1 MATTNDT
8 KYTQMKHRPL
18 RVAGKIHRILADSLQ
33 KEVLDPEAWKI
44 IVTNVTISPDLR
56 NARVYFTSIGS
67 EAERIQAEK
76 ILTNNT
82 PFLKRALARN
92 LRLRFQPK
100 IEFVLDEEL
109 LRVEKVEDILDS
121 LKAESKK
128 S

>member
-1 MATTNDT
+1 
-8 KYTQMKHRPL
+8 MKHRPL
-18 RVAGKIHRILADSLQ
+18 RIAGKIHRILADSLQ

-44 IVTNVTISPDLR
+44 IVTNVSISPDLR

-76 ILTNNT
+76 ILTNNK
-82 PFLKRALARN
+82 PFLKRAMARN
-92 LRLRFQPK
+92 LRLRFQPE

-121 LKAESKK
+121 LKAESNGLHPPMKND
-128 S
+128 

>member
-1 MATTNDT
+1 
-8 KYTQMKHRPL
+8 MKHRPL

-44 IVTNVTISPDLR
+44 IITNVTISPDLR

-82 PFLKRALARN
+82 PFLKRAMARN

-121 LKAESKK
+121 LKTESKE

>member
-1 MATTNDT
+1 
-8 KYTQMKHRPL
+8 MKHRPL
-18 RVAGKIHRILADSLQ
+18 RIAGKIQRILADSLQ

-67 EAERIQAEK
+67 GAERIQAEK
-76 ILTNNT
+76 ILTTNK
-82 PFLKRALARN
+82 PFLKRAMARN
-92 LRLRFQPK
+92 LRLRFQPE

-121 LKAESKK
+121 LKAESKEK
-128 S
+128 

>member
-1 MATTNDT
+1 
-8 KYTQMKHRPL
+8 MKHRPL

-56 NARVYFTSIGS
+56 NAKIYFTSIGN
-67 EAERIQAEK
+67 ETERVQAEK

-82 PFLKRALARN
+82 PFLKRAMARN

-121 LKAESKK
+121 LKAESKEK
-128 S
+128 

>member
-1 MATTNDT
+1 
-8 KYTQMKHRPL
+8 MKHRPL
-18 RVAGKIHRILADSLQ
+18 RIAGKIHRILADSLQ

-44 IVTNVTISPDLR
+44 IITNVNISPDLR
-56 NARVYFTSIGS
+56 NAKVYFTSIGS

-76 ILTNNT
+76 ILTKNT
-82 PFLKRALARN
+82 AFLKRALAHN

-121 LKAESKK
+121 LKIPRIND
-128 S
+128 

>member
-1 MATTNDT
+1 MNR
-8 KYTQMKHRPL
+8 RPL

-33 KEVLDPEAWKI
+33 KEVLDSEAWKI

-67 EAERIQAEK
+67 ETERIQAEK
-76 ILTNNT
+76 ILTNNK
-82 PFLKRALARN
+82 PFLKRAMARN
-92 LRLRFQPK
+92 LRLRFQPE

-121 LKAESKK
+121 LQPPRKND
-128 S
+128 

>member
-1 MATTNDT
+1 
-8 KYTQMKHRPL
+8 MKHRPL

-56 NARVYFTSIGS
+56 NARVYFTSIGN

-76 ILTNNT
+76 ILTNNK
-82 PFLKRALARN
+82 PFLKHAMARN
-92 LRLRFQPK
+92 LHLRFQPE
-100 IEFVLDEEL
+100 IEFILDEEL
-109 LRVEKVEDILDS
+109 LRVERVEDILDN
-121 LKAESKK
+121 LKTESKE

>member
-1 MATTNDT
+1 
-8 KYTQMKHRPL
+8 MKHRPL

-56 NARVYFTSIGS
+56 NAKVYFTSIGS
-67 EAERIQAEK
+67 EAERVQAEK

-82 PFLKRALARN
+82 PFLKRAMARN

-109 LRVEKVEDILDS
+109 LRVEKVENILDS
-121 LKAESKK
+121 LKAESKEK
-128 S
+128 

>member
-1 MATTNDT
+1 
-8 KYTQMKHRPL
+8 MKHRPL
-18 RVAGKIHRILADSLQ
+18 RVAGKIHRILADALQ

-56 NARVYFTSIGS
+56 NAKVYFTSIGS
-67 EAERIQAEK
+67 ETERVQAET

-82 PFLKRALARN
+82 PLLKRAMARN

-109 LRVEKVEDILDS
+109 LRAEKVEDILDS
-121 LKAESKK
+121 LKPPIKND
-128 S
+128 

>member
-1 MATTNDT
+1 
-8 KYTQMKHRPL
+8 MKHRPL
-18 RVAGKIHRILADSLQ
+18 RIAGKIHRILADSLQ
-33 KEVLDPEAWKI
+33 QEVLDPEAWKI

-56 NARVYFTSIGS
+56 NVKVYFTSIGS

-82 PFLKRALARN
+82 PFLKRAMARN

-121 LKAESKK
+121 FKAESKGFDTPK
-128 S
+128 GK

>member
-1 MATTNDT
+1 
-8 KYTQMKHRPL
+8 MKHRPL

-56 NARVYFTSIGS
+56 NAKVYFTSIGSEGS

-76 ILTNNT
+76 ILTNNK
-82 PFLKRALARN
+82 PFLKRVMARN

-121 LKAESKK
+121 LKAESKEK
-128 S
+128 WLI